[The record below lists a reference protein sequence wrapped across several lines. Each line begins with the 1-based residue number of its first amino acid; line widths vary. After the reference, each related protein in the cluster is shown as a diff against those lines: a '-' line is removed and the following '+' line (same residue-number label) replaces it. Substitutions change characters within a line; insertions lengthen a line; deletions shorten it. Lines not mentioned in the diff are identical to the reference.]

1 MYSYIFT
8 AHIIGALLFF
18 VACIATFVSLFKP
31 YKLETYR
38 KLSLAT
44 SVLILGECVTGSV
57 LTFLAYEPLN
67 YLSLCGA
74 IGAYTLLS
82 IATLSVLKRKIREHK
97 AELPA
102 IVYPL
107 SLAGIIPVV
116 LTIFS

>member
-18 VACIATFVSLFKP
+18 VASIATLVSLFRS
-31 YKLETYR
+31 YKIETYR
-38 KLSLAT
+38 KLAIAT
-44 SVLILGECVTGSV
+44 ALLIFGECVTGSV

-67 YLSLCGA
+67 YLTLCGA
-74 IGAYTLLS
+74 IGVYTLIS
-82 IATLSVLKRKIREHK
+82 ITTLYILKRKMIELK
-97 AELPA
+97 AELPV

-107 SLAGIIPVV
+107 SFAGIIPVV